1 MEEIKT
7 FDSRSCKEIYIILSK
22 LGLFHKLPQELQEY
36 IFKNQNL
43 SYKYDFNV
51 DLPLIYQ
58 IDNEET
64 KACISYIYLKYI
76 NDNTNEKNILLNKY
90 EQNEKVYQ
98 QELKEKYNPDNI
110 FNKNIQENSDTTNKI
125 SIVKYKE
132 SIFKKIF
139 DKIKWIF
146 NIK

>member
-7 FDSRSCKEIYIILSK
+7 IDSKSCKEIYIILNK
-22 LGLFHKLPQELQEY
+22 LGVFNKLPTELQEY

-43 SYKYDFNV
+43 SYKYDINV

-64 KACISYIYLKYI
+64 RRYISYIYLKYI
-76 NDNTNEKNILLNKY
+76 NDNVNEKNILLNKY
-90 EQNEKVYQ
+90 IQNEKEHQKV
-98 QELKEKYNPDNI
+98 LREKYNQDNI
-110 FNKNIQENSDTTNKI
+110 FNNDIQENRNTTEEVA
-125 SIVKYKE
+125 IVKYKE
-132 SIFKKIF
+132 SIFNKILN
-139 DKIKWIF
+139 KIKWIF